1 MFGSILARA
10 RAAFSGGLAG
20 SFVLTPQGEGM
31 AISSR
36 WGRVA
41 VLMADDCRV
50 VKLPREQVKVTADAV
65 LMPADL
71 EWLER
76 SRGELN
82 NRWRPC
88 WELTPPTCQAR
99 KR

>member
-1 MFGSILARA
+1 MFGKILARA
-10 RAAFSGGLAG
+10 RAVLSGGIVG
-20 SFVLTPQGEGM
+20 SFVVTPQGEGM
-31 AISSR
+31 VISSR
-36 WGRVA
+36 WRRVA
-41 VLMADDCRV
+41 VLIADSCEVRT
-50 VKLPREQVKVTADAV
+50 LPRKHCKVTADAV

-82 NRWRPC
+82 NRWKPC